1 MGNPTPTIAISAPA
15 NLPIVLALALAQGK
29 AREIGQ
35 HKGEREQ
42 RQDNL
47 ADPDA
52 VDAAEAAVDTER
64 SAVFLRLPRHKKI
77 RRKIM
82 KTEARR

>member
-1 MGNPTPTIAISAPA
+1 MDTPTPTIASSAPA
-15 NLPIVLALALAQGK
+15 NLPIALALAQGK

-42 RQDNL
+42 RPDNH

-77 RRKIM
+77 SRKTM